1 MKKITYMTFLGF
13 CIAILATCA
22 GQPGYDS
29 PSEFS
34 NSLISGNY
42 HEIELL
48 KIGSTQ
54 QNEIIGLWKAENVKN
69 SSYSKISFDEN
80 GYVQE
85 DIYSDLTGEKLA
97 TIEGRYTAQND
108 RLEISII
115 KGDIYQFEFTLKSGQ
130 LNLKSLSN

>member
-48 KIGSTQ
+48 RIGSTQ
-54 QNEIIGLWKAENVKN
+54 QNEIIGLSKWTRLREGKFRPSTKVRSLPFLTSAGYTITTKGKQHEPENKGGSV
-69 SSYSKISFDEN
+69 F
-80 GYVQE
+80 
-85 DIYSDLTGEKLA
+85 
-97 TIEGRYTAQND
+97 GRG
-108 RLEISII
+108 RS
-115 KGDIYQFEFTLKSGQ
+115 
-130 LNLKSLSN
+130 